1 MAQNITLMGASYT
14 AVPAVTLPKTGGGTA
29 SFTDVTD
36 TTAAASDV
44 ASGKYFYTAA
54 GVRTQGTNSG
64 GGGGG
69 GMNKQIYF
77 GSYQVT
83 SNTYTAT
90 DVKLKVAVTGTYK
103 ISWCGW
109 RNTTSGTS
117 GSQLYKNGT
126 AIGTA
131 NTSFT
136 ITNYGQ
142 VVTLTGISL
151 AANDEIVV
159 RARARSSSYQMHVA
173 NLCIEQTS

>member
-1 MAQNITLMGASYT
+1 MSQNITWLGASYT
-14 AVPAVTLPKTGGGTA
+14 GVEKITLPKTGGGTA
-29 SFTDVTD
+29 RFDDASV
-36 TTAAASDV
+36 TTAQAADV
-44 ASGKYFYTAA
+44 ASGKIFLAA
-54 GVRTQGTNSG
+54 DGTPTTGTNS
-64 GGGGG
+64 GGGG

-77 GSYQVT
+77 GSDHVT
-83 SNTYTAT
+83 TNTYTAT

-136 ITNYGQ
+136 VTNYGQ

>member
-1 MAQNITLMGASYT
+1 MAQNITLLGSSYT
-14 AVPAVTLPKTGGGTA
+14 GVEKINLPKTGGGTA
-29 SFTDVTD
+29 RFSDASV
-36 TTAAASDV
+36 TTAVASDV
-44 ASGKYFYTAA
+44 TQGKIFLAA
-54 GVRTQGTNSG
+54 DGTPTTGTNS

-77 GSYQVT
+77 GSAQVAT
-83 SNTYTAT
+83 NTYTAT

-136 ITNYGQ
+136 VTNYGQ

>member
-1 MAQNITLMGASYT
+1 MAQNITLLGANYS
-14 AVPAVTLPKTGGGTA
+14 AVPAVILPKTGGGTA
-29 SFTDVTD
+29 RFDDASV
-36 TTAAASDV
+36 TTAVASDV
-44 ASGKYFYTAA
+44 ASGKIFLASNGTI
-54 GVRTQGTNSG
+54 TTGTNS

-77 GSYQVT
+77 GSDQINAT
-83 SNTYTAT
+83 AYTAT

-103 ISWCGW
+103 ISWSGW

-159 RARARSSSYQMHVA
+159 YARSRSTSYQMRVA

>member
-1 MAQNITLMGASYT
+1 MAQNITWMGSSYT
-14 AVPAVTLPKTGGGTA
+14 GVEKITLPKTGGGTA
-29 SFTDVTD
+29 RFDDASV
-36 TTAAASDV
+36 TTAVASDV
-44 ASGKYFYTAA
+44 TSGKIFLASNGTI
-54 GVRTQGTNSG
+54 TTGTNS

-77 GSYQVT
+77 GSDQVT
-83 SNTYTAT
+83 TNTYTAT

-159 RARARSSSYQMHVA
+159 RARARSTSYQMHVA

>member
-1 MAQNITLMGASYT
+1 MGSSYT
-14 AVPAVTLPKTGGGTA
+14 GVEKITLPKTGGGNARFDDA
-29 SFTDVTD
+29 SV
-36 TTAAASDV
+36 TTAVASDV
-44 ASGKYFYTAA
+44 TSGKIFLSSNGTI
-54 GVRTQGTNSG
+54 TTGTNS

-77 GSYQVT
+77 GSDQVT
-83 SNTYTAT
+83 TNTYTAT
-90 DVKLKVAVTGTYK
+90 NVKLKVSVTGTYK

-136 ITNYGQ
+136 VTNYGQ

-159 RARARSSSYQMHVA
+159 RARARSSSYQMYVA